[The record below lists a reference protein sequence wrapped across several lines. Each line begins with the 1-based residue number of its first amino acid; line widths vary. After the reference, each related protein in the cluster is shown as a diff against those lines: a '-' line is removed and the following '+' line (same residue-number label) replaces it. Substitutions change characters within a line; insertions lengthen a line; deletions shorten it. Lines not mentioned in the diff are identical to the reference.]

1 MKLRQ
6 LSVIAACAL
15 SCGSVLAALSEA
27 EYKASRERVDADYKA
42 ESRGCDHLKGN
53 AKDVC
58 TAEVK
63 GHRDVARAEL
73 EADYK
78 DTPKARAEVT
88 EEKADAA
95 YKVAKEKCDDQA
107 GNAKDVC
114 VKDAKAAETRAKAD
128 AKVSKDS
135 TESRKEAADDKR
147 DAQYKAAAERCD
159 SLAGQAKDS
168 CVAEAK
174 QLYGKR

>member
-42 ESRGCDHLKGN
+42 ESRGCDQLKGN
-53 AKDVC
+53 TKDVC
-58 TAEVK
+58 MAEAK

-73 EADYK
+73 EANHK
-78 DTPKARAEVT
+78 DTPKARAKVT

-95 YKVAKEKCDDQA
+95 YKVAKEKCDDFS
-107 GNAKDVC
+107 GNAKDTC
-114 VKDAKAAETRAKAD
+114 MADAKAQHEKAKAAADEQRKVGEARSETRADSREAEYKAAKERCDTYAGDTKDRCVAD
-128 AKVSKDS
+128 AKA
-135 TESRKEAADDKR
+135 R
-147 DAQYKAAAERCD
+147 Y
-159 SLAGQAKDS
+159 GQ
-168 CVAEAK
+168 
-174 QLYGKR
+174 